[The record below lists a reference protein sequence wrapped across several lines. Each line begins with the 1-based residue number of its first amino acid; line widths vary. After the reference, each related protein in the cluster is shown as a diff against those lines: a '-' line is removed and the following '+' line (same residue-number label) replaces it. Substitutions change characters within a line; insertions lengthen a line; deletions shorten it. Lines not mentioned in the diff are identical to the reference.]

1 MTDPVLVQEK
11 SASAICTVKEVSVL
25 KLGEKGAILQ
35 RDNESYAVAPH
46 IPCGVLT
53 PTLLRKL
60 ADVAEKYG
68 AKALKI
74 TGATRIAIVGLKEGD
89 IDAVWS
95 DLGMSAGAAVGLCVR
110 SIRACPGT
118 TFCKLGKQDALGVG
132 LELDKRYHGL
142 ELPGK
147 LKMSVSGCTLN
158 CSESWVRDIGLT
170 GYEEGWTLTVGGNVG
185 AKPRIGQELTKGLN
199 SDQALAMIE
208 KTLLYY
214 KANAKRGERLGM
226 LIDRLGPDSLK
237 NTLT

>member
-1 MTDPVLVQEK
+1 
-11 SASAICTVKEVSVL
+11 VL

-35 RDNESYAVAPH
+35 RDNESYAIAAH
-46 IPCGVLT
+46 IPCGLLT
-53 PTLLRKL
+53 SKVLRKL

-74 TGATRIAIVGLKEGD
+74 TGATRIAIVGLKEED

-132 LELDKRYHGL
+132 LALDEKYHGL

-147 LKMSVSGCTLN
+147 LKMSVSGCILN

-170 GYEEGWTLTVGGNVG
+170 GYEQGWTLTVGGNVG
-185 AKPRIGQELTKGLN
+185 AKPRIGQELTEGLN
-199 SDQALAMIE
+199 NDQALAMVE
-208 KTLLYY
+208 KTLGYY
-214 KANAKRGERLGM
+214 KGNAKKGERLGM
-226 LIDRLGPDSLK
+226 LINRLGLDTLK
-237 NTLT
+237 SAVC